1 MESTGLGD
9 TIEKFTQATGIAGAV
24 KLLFGENCGCERR
37 KEFLNRIFKY
47 EVECLTEEEYYYLD
61 GIDLKKNIFLPE
73 EYAQLDKIYKRV
85 FSKNTKTCSNCWRA
99 KFDSLYAVCIEYK
112 NNRHTL

>member
-47 EVECLTEEEYYYLD
+47 EVECLTEE
-61 GIDLKKNIFLPE
+61 
-73 EYAQLDKIYKRV
+73 
-85 FSKNTKTCSNCWRA
+85 
-99 KFDSLYAVCIEYK
+99 
-112 NNRHTL
+112 